1 MELTNWWQLSDRG
14 PDLVPCLDFLGGRA
28 AAGFEDLAGGVPAE
42 ACFLHFK
49 QASAGQSGAVPLAA
63 CIDRWAEELLAT
75 GRPVRAVLGY
85 CAGTALA
92 TRLADAIAA
101 IGPPPMVVLFDAVPT
116 TGGSLASQFTLV
128 LESSARHL
136 TADELADACALSEQL
151 VAAHPDDLPRI
162 AAALTERY
170 DRLMRAVADR
180 LSLHEI
186 FRQELTGAFAAYLDY
201 LLLASEGGF
210 DMRTTTPLFLCSTGY
225 EPPVE
230 GARTIA
236 LDVGHDDLLRTP
248 QVHKLVADLLTGE
261 HPW

>member
-1 MELTNWWQLSDRG
+1 
-14 PDLVPCLDFLGGRA
+14 VPVD
-28 AAGFEDLAGGVPAE
+28 
-42 ACFLHFK
+42 ACFLHIG
-49 QASAGQSGAVPLAA
+49 QAGAGPLAA
-63 CIDRWAEELLAT
+63 RVDRWADELLAT

-101 IGPPPMVVLFDAVPT
+101 TGPPPMVVLFDAVST
-116 TGGSLASQFTLV
+116 TGGTLASQFTSV

-136 TADELADACALSEQL
+136 TADELADARGLSEQL
-151 VAAHPDDLPRI
+151 VAAYPDDLPRI
-162 AAALTERY
+162 AAALTNRY

-180 LSLHEI
+180 LSVHE
-186 FRQELTGAFAAYLDY
+186 FLRQELTEAFTAYLDY

-210 DMRTTTPLFLCSTGY
+210 DMRTTTPLFLCSADY

-236 LDVGHDDLLRTP
+236 LDIGHDDLLRAP
-248 QVHKLVADLLTGE
+248 NVHDLVADLLTGE